1 MVIVIDDDFTGYDI
15 SFSGDWVTDSGTPVY
30 TNSYVNL
37 PTANIV
43 NTKSGPSS
51 SLGSTIE
58 IELSFAANTSVFE
71 VSIYDGTRVF
81 GCSVNSAFAG
91 GAGTISFFDVVFSS
105 YAGSYSY
112 PGDDVR
118 MKLRLSVDNNGSVF
132 VYADD
137 VLIANAE
144 GGVGPNTTASQIQI
158 GSTGEINIYSVHMV
172 NQFLDPSDPL
182 PHNDYSGGNLYCT
195 NDDIR
200 KAGDYSF
207 YKEEQF
213 TSNTD
218 TTLNIK
224 LDRGMKIKELDKIT
238 VAAGKLPQLTQ
249 VKFAPATGEF
259 MFIPPKRIIFYDSF
273 QASDQVNVLFQTHST
288 DDEVHRAR
296 KEIQNTINSKI
307 THKATTPLVP
317 GVTLYD
323 QIIEIC
329 ANLTKLKLLK
339 DSGLKSDRERA
350 EVNRQW
356 KYYMNWLDNLGSTT
370 IGGTQV
376 DEDEDPRIRK
386 VLAQTYRQSNR
397 DNRRRAYNTGD

>member
-1 MVIVIDDDFTGYDI
+1 
-15 SFSGDWVTDSGTPVY
+15 
-30 TNSYVNL
+30 
-37 PTANIV
+37 
-43 NTKSGPSS
+43 
-51 SLGSTIE
+51 
-58 IELSFAANTSVFE
+58 
-71 VSIYDGTRVF
+71 
-81 GCSVNSAFAG
+81 
-91 GAGTISFFDVVFSS
+91 
-105 YAGSYSY
+105 
-112 PGDDVR
+112 
-118 MKLRLSVDNNGSVF
+118 
-132 VYADD
+132 
-137 VLIANAE
+137 
-144 GGVGPNTTASQIQI
+144 
-158 GSTGEINIYSVHMV
+158 
-172 NQFLDPSDPL
+172 
-182 PHNDYSGGNLYCT
+182 
-195 NDDIR
+195 
-200 KAGDYSF
+200 
-207 YKEEQF
+207 
-213 TSNTD
+213 
-218 TTLNIK
+218 
-224 LDRGMKIKELDKIT
+224 
-238 VAAGKLPQLTQ
+238 
-249 VKFAPATGEF
+249 